1 MIATL
6 LAILLWVL
14 GAVVALLVALLVL
27 LLVVPTQL
35 WVAGD
40 VSFERLAG
48 EARARWG
55 FGLVT
60 VRVSSV
66 RGAELWLAGR
76 HVKRFEFRDEDEER
90 RAEKKKKKQ
99 EKKKRKA
106 EKKKDKG
113 EEERFGF
120 AWFRSH
126 SRTMMRLSKRTVA
139 AFEPRLR
146 VAGVVGLGDPADTA
160 VFFEAVR
167 QVQMHTPE
175 AIDIALES
183 EWVDEELDLEI
194 RFIALIWPLKLLVVF
209 LAMLVEADTRRMLRA
224 AA

>member
-1 MIATL
+1 MITAL
-6 LAILLWVL
+6 LTILLWVL
-14 GAVVALLVALLVL
+14 GAVIALLVV
-27 LLVVPTQL
+27 LLVVPTQV

-60 VRVSSV
+60 VRISSV
-66 RGAELWLAGR
+66 RGVELWMVGR
-76 HVKRFEFRDEDEER
+76 RVKRFEFRDEDEER
-90 RAEKKKKKQ
+90 RAKKKKKK

-113 EEERFGF
+113 EAERFGF
-120 AWFRSH
+120 AWLRAH
-126 SRTMMRLSKRTVA
+126 SRTMMRLLKRTVA

-175 AIDIALES
+175 SVDIALES

-224 AA
+224 VA